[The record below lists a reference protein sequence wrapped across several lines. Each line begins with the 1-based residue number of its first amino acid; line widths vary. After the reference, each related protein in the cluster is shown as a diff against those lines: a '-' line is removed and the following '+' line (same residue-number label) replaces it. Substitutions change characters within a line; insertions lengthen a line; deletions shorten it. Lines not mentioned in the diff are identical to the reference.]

1 MPNVL
6 HTPCANLIYLHR
18 RACASLAGDS
28 DVASVSLKDGAI
40 LIDW

>member
-1 MPNVL
+1 MPNVP
-6 HTPCANLIYLHR
+6 HTPCANLIHLHK
-18 RACASLAGDS
+18 RAYASLAGGS

>member
-1 MPNVL
+1 MPNVP
-6 HTPCANLIYLHR
+6 HTPCTNLIYLYR

-28 DVASVSLKDGAI
+28 DVAFVSRKDGAI